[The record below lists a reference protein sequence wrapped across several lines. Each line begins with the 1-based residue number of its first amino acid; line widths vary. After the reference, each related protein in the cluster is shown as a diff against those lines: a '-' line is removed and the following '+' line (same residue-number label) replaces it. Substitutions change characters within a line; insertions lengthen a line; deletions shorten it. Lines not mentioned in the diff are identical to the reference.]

1 MNRKQRIIKLLED
14 ELIEFSSEV
23 IDNSELH
30 KDHHDFDGK
39 EETHIKI
46 VLKQK
51 TNISFKRIDIH
62 RKVNDLLKNEF
73 NKGLHSLE
81 IKIN

>member
-1 MNRKQRIIKLLED
+1 MKRKQRIIKLLED

-30 KDHHDFDGK
+30 KDHNDFNGK
-39 EETHIKI
+39 KETHIKI
-46 VLKQK
+46 VLKLK